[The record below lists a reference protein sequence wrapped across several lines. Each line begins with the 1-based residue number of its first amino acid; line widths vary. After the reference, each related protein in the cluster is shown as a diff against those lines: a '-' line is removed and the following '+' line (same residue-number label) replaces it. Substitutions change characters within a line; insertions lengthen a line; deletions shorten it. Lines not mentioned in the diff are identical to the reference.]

1 VTDVDPDLF
10 YDTAAVYRENSDQ
23 AAAALHKL
31 GGVDASNGA
40 GTHGVGPEWAKKY
53 DSAADEVNQVSYRL
67 VNIFH
72 NLGGLLQ
79 QNGVNHDETEQASTL
94 NQQDADGAPI
104 PPPGETPGTFIDAG
118 VPVSSASGGGD
129 PEPPFWN
136 LIRDRI
142 VDGWPDGH
150 PDRLQSASSAWD
162 TFGHDLVHIDDQPS
176 AEEYRLL
183 VDVEAAEIAPVIDR
197 LNQARQVSTDVAGA
211 SGDLMRAS
219 KDYGD
224 ALKFVKG
231 EMTFIVNMLHIQM
244 LILDGYPPQMREAAE
259 LAKEGFKTV
268 AAMQINNYNTYL
280 RNTATQSMTELTHAS
295 QAMDTALPN
304 AKSLLAL
311 VPRRVNPTP
320 AQRINEN
327 RRKGARAEELAGID
341 PNQKK
346 ARIPVKD
353 PKPGFPKFRIPDEL
367 DPENHVL
374 REVKNVSTLTDTQQI
389 RDMAQWAR
397 DNGYKMVIVV
407 DKGRTVD
414 TGVVDALKDQF
425 PGLDVTIDASRNLS

>member
-31 GGVDASNGA
+31 SGVDASNGA

-53 DSAADEVNQVSYRL
+53 DSAADEVNQVSFRL

-79 QNGVNHDETEQASTL
+79 QNGVNHDETEQASTM
-94 NQQDADGAPI
+94 NQLDADGSPI
-104 PPPGETPGTFIDAG
+104 PPDGETAGTFIDAG

-129 PEPPFWN
+129 PEPPHWN
-136 LIRDRI
+136 LVRDRI

-150 PDRLQSASSAWD
+150 PDRLQSASTAWD
-162 TFGHDLVHIDDQPS
+162 TFGHDLVNIDDRPS
-176 AEEYRLL
+176 VEEYRLL
-183 VDVEAAEIAPVIDR
+183 VDVEAAEIASVMDR
-197 LNQARQVSTDVAGA
+197 LNETRIVSTDVAGA
-211 SGDLMRAS
+211 SGDLSRAS
-219 KDYGD
+219 KDYAE

-231 EMTFIVNMLHIQM
+231 EMAFIVNMLHWQM
-244 LILDGYPPQMREAAE
+244 LILDGYPPQMHEAAE
-259 LAKEGFKTV
+259 LAKEGFKAV
-268 AAMQINNYNTYL
+268 AVKQINNYNTYL
-280 RNTATQSMTELTHAS
+280 RNTANQSMTDLAAAS
-295 QAMDTALPN
+295 QGMDTALPR
-304 AKSLLAL
+304 AKGLLAL

-327 RRKGARAEELAGID
+327 RRKGARAEELAGIKRG
-341 PNQKK
+341 QKK
-346 ARIPVKD
+346 TRIPVKD
-353 PKPGFPKFRIPDEL
+353 PKPGFPKYRIPDEL

-389 RDMAQWAR
+389 RDMAQWAK
-397 DNGYKMVIVV
+397 DNGYSMVIVV
-407 DKGRTVD
+407 DKGRTD
-414 TGVVDALKDQF
+414 TT
-425 PGLDVTIDASRNLS
+425 GLLETLRRDFKGLNVTIDDSRNLS